1 MAAEVTSSL
10 LNALAAQGATTLGQA
25 GAGDRLVGQDGS
37 WAI

>member
-1 MAAEVTSSL
+1 MRSSL
-10 LNALAAQGATTLGQA
+10 LNALAAQGATALGQA